1 MIHIYRISVLLLS
14 FLCGSA
20 MGRILQL
27 LLPDIARSYPPLA
40 FTASWSFAPIAV
52 NLAVCSFTFGASITV
67 NTLSFLAA
75 GIAAIILLLTAKK

>member
-1 MIHIYRISVLLLS
+1 MIGIYRFFILLLS

-20 MGRILQL
+20 LGEILQI

-67 NTLSFLAA
+67 NTLSFLGA
-75 GIAAIILLLTAKK
+75 GISAIILLFTAKK